1 MAKVTLYT
9 TPTCVYC
16 KAAKEFFSENNVK
29 YDEKDVSK
37 DEAALKDMVEKSG
50 GMAVPVIDIDGEVL
64 VGFNKDQV
72 AGLLG
77 VGQ

>member
-16 KAAKEFFSENNVK
+16 KAAKEFFSENNIE

-37 DEAALKDMVEKSG
+37 NESDLQEMVKKSG
-50 GMAVPVIDIDGEVL
+50 GMAVPVIDVDGEIL

-72 AGLLG
+72 AELLG
-77 VGQ
+77 VGK

>member
-1 MAKVTLYT
+1 MVKVILYT

-16 KAAKEFFSENNVK
+16 KTAKEFFSENNIE

-37 DEAALKDMVEKSG
+37 NEADLQEMVKKSG

-72 AGLLG
+72 ADLLG
-77 VGQ
+77 VGK

>member
-16 KAAKEFFSENNVK
+16 KTAKEFFSENNIE

-37 DEAALKDMVEKSG
+37 NESDLQEMVKKSG
-50 GMAVPVIDIDGEVL
+50 GMAVPVIDIDGEIL

-72 AGLLG
+72 ADLLG
-77 VGQ
+77 VGK

>member
-16 KAAKEFFSENNVK
+16 KAAKEFFSENNVE

-37 DEAALKDMVEKSG
+37 NEADLQEMVKKSG
-50 GMAVPVIDIDGEVL
+50 GMAVPVIDIDGKVL

-72 AGLLG
+72 ADLLG
-77 VGQ
+77 VGK

>member
-16 KAAKEFFSENNVK
+16 KTAKEFFSENNIE

-37 DEAALKDMVEKSG
+37 NESDLQEMVKKSG
-50 GMAVPVIDIDGEVL
+50 GMAVPVIDIDGEIL

-72 AGLLG
+72 AELLG
-77 VGQ
+77 VGK

>member
-1 MAKVTLYT
+1 MVKVILYT

-16 KAAKEFFSENNVK
+16 KAAKEFFSENNVE

-37 DEAALKDMVEKSG
+37 NEADLQEMVKKSG
-50 GMAVPVIDIDGEVL
+50 GMAVPVIDIDGKVL

-72 AGLLG
+72 ADLLG
-77 VGQ
+77 VRK

>member
-16 KAAKEFFSENNVK
+16 KAAKEFFSENNVE

-37 DEAALKDMVEKSG
+37 NEADLQEMVKKSG

-72 AGLLG
+72 ADLLG
-77 VGQ
+77 VGK

>member
-1 MAKVTLYT
+1 MAKVILYT

-16 KAAKEFFSENNVK
+16 KAAKEFFEENNVE

-37 DEAALKDMVEKSG
+37 DEADLQEMVKKSG
-50 GMAVPVIDIDGEVL
+50 GMAVPVIDIDGEIL

-72 AGLLG
+72 GELLG
-77 VGQ
+77 VAK